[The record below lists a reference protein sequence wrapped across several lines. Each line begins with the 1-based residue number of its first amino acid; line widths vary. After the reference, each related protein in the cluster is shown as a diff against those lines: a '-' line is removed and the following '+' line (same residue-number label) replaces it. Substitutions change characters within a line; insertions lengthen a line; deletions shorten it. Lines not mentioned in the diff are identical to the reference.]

1 MSDLLLRLRTIPNNF
16 YEARLT
22 MIVAADRIEVLEAAL
37 HDAFMA
43 MCSHR
48 DSADD
53 EIFQDAI
60 DALGLAALDKDRKGD
75 LEDAG
80 K

>member
-1 MSDLLLRLRTIPNNF
+1 MSELVRQMRYKLD
-16 YEARLT
+16 E
-22 MIVAADRIEVLEAAL
+22 AADCIEAMDAAL

-48 DSADD
+48 DNPDD

-60 DALGLAALDKDRKGD
+60 DALGLVVLDKDAEK
-75 LEDAG
+75 
-80 K
+80 